1 MGIISFIAGAIG
13 GMWAVYMFH
22 RKIQVENILQE
33 RTKWREQIRELS
45 CNIAKENPNPEAIAE
60 LEIRLNPLDEYD
72 RAIIRDA
79 KSLLDSQD
87 RKEAFLEQIAK
98 LLKYDWERA
107 KNETGLLGFFTVIDE
122 KVIRQYEQ
130 ENNQQYTS
138 ESSSKFKHLNW
149 ITIYSILVSII
160 LAPCII
166 KVIGVYW
173 HILQC
178 AWNCFNH

>member
-1 MGIISFIAGAIG
+1 MDIVSFIAGAVG

-33 RTKWREQIRELS
+33 RTKWRERIRDLS
-45 CNIAKENPNPEAIAE
+45 RNIAKENPNPEAIAE

-87 RKEAFLEQIAK
+87 RKEAFLEQIAR

-122 KVIRQYEQ
+122 KVIRQYDR
-130 ENNQQYTS
+130 ENNHNRQDNS
-138 ESSSKFKHLNW
+138 ESESKFKHLNRNR
-149 ITIYSILVSII
+149 IVICSILLFII
-160 LAPCII
+160 LAPCILKGI
-166 KVIGVYW
+166 CVCW
-173 HILQC
+173 HILKSV
-178 AWNCFNH
+178 